1 MASNKDMG
9 KNADTTVLIVDDEAT
24 QREIVTTVLGAGGY
38 KVLSASSGTEA
49 LKRLREPGEAR
60 PDLVLLDLMMPG
72 MDGYGVLAELR
83 PEWPD
88 LPVIVLT
95 AEGSLDTVVK
105 VMRAGATDFI
115 AKPASAERLRL
126 AVENALKINAETGEL
141 PRGRGKWKGRI
152 TFDDLIGESE
162 AMRRAIALARK
173 GAAAN
178 IPILIEGESGVGKE
192 MFARA
197 IQAESDRA
205 DAPFIAVNC
214 GAIPEN
220 LVESILFGHEKGA
233 FTGATE
239 RHDGK
244 FVEANG
250 GTLFLDEI
258 GELPMEMQVKLLRAI
273 QEGEV
278 DPVGGRKPVKV
289 DIRLISATNKT
300 LIERVKDGMFR
311 EDLLYRLN
319 VFPVRIPSL
328 RERATDIPLLAE
340 HFARMIAEAEN
351 KAQRPMTQEAMS
363 LLEEFDWPGNVRQL
377 ENAVFRAVI
386 LADGDALDVEDF
398 PQILNASP
406 QADQIVPQ
414 SEGARAKSAGPV
426 EGLSAPSIPVSVL
439 DEGGDIRPLH
449 EIEAEVIRLAL
460 EKYRGRMSEIAR
472 RLGIGRSTLYRKVA
486 EFGLDEGYPRAVSN
500 GD

>member
-1 MASNKDMG
+1 MSG
-9 KNADTTVLIVDDEAT
+9 TADKTILVVDDEET
-24 QREIVTTVLGAGGY
+24 QREIVSAVLGAVGY
-38 KVLSASSGTEA
+38 VVRAAKSGAEA
-49 LKRLREPGEAR
+49 LDLLREAEGDV
-60 PDLVLLDLMMPG
+60 PDLILLDLMMPQ
-72 MDGYGVLAELR
+72 MDGYEVLAELR
-83 PEWPD
+83 PDFPD

-115 AKPASAERLRL
+115 AKPASADRLRL
-126 AVENALKINAETGEL
+126 AVENALKMNARTGEIVR
-141 PRGRGKWKGRI
+141 PRSRWKGRI

-162 AMRRAIALARK
+162 AMREASSLARK
-173 GAAAN
+173 GAVAN
-178 IPILIEGESGVGKE
+178 IPVLIEGESGVGKE

-205 DAPFIAVNC
+205 DKPFIAVNC

-239 RHDGK
+239 RHEGK
-244 FVEANG
+244 FVEASG

-258 GELPMEMQVKLLRAI
+258 GELPMDIQVKLLRAI

-300 LIERVKDGMFR
+300 LIDRVKEGMFR

-319 VFPVRIPSL
+319 VFPVRLPPL
-328 RERATDIPLLAE
+328 RERGRDIPLLAD
-340 HFARMIAEAEN
+340 HFARQIATTED
-351 KAQRPMTQEAMS
+351 KPHRPLTTRAID
-363 LLEEFDWPGNVRQL
+363 LLRGYDWPGNVRQL
-377 ENAVFRAVI
+377 ENAIFRAVI

-398 PQILNASP
+398 PQILNASVKAEDMIP
-406 QADQIVPQ
+406 AMAEISGMAQPN
-414 SEGARAKSAGPV
+414 RTPV
-426 EGLSAPSIPVSVL
+426 EIF
-439 DEGGDIRPLH
+439 DEEGELRSLQDIEGDLIK
-449 EIEAEVIRLAL
+449 LAL
-460 EKYRGRMSEIAR
+460 DHYKGRMSEIAR

-486 EFGLDEGYPRAVSN
+486 ELGLEEGYPRMVSN
-500 GD
+500 GDMTENLRH

>member
-1 MASNKDMG
+1 MTIKQDQV
-9 KNADTTVLIVDDEAT
+9 VLVVDDEAM
-24 QREIVTTVLGAGGY
+24 QREIVQAVLEAAGYTVVGA
-38 KVLSASSGTEA
+38 ASGPEA
-49 LKRLREPGEAR
+49 LMRLRAPEGPT
-60 PDLVLLDLMMPG
+60 PDLVLLDLMMPE
-72 MDGYGVLAELR
+72 MDGYGVLRELR
-83 PEWPD
+83 PKYPA

-95 AEGSLDTVVK
+95 AESSLDTVVR

-115 AKPASAERLRL
+115 AKPASAERLTL
-126 AVENALKINAETGEL
+126 AVENALKMNAVTGEIA
-141 PRGRGKWKGRI
+141 RGRRKWKGRI
-152 TFDDLIGESE
+152 TFDDLLGESE
-162 AMRRAIALARK
+162 AMRRAVDLARK

-205 DAPFIAVNC
+205 DKPFVAVNC

-239 RHDGK
+239 RHEGK

-250 GTLFLDEI
+250 GTLFLDEV
-258 GELPMEMQVKLLRAI
+258 GELPLDIQVKLLRAI

-300 LIERVKDGMFR
+300 LLERVKEGMFR

-319 VFPVRIPSL
+319 VFPVPLPPL
-328 RERATDIPLLAE
+328 RQRREDIPLLAD
-340 HFARMIAEAEN
+340 HFARMVANAEG
-351 KAQRPMTQEAMS
+351 RPHRPISGQAME
-363 LLEEFDWPGNVRQL
+363 LLQSYDWPGNVRQL
-377 ENAVFRAVI
+377 ENAIFRAVI
-386 LADGDALDVEDF
+386 LADGDTLDVEDF
-398 PQILNASP
+398 PQILNASSKAEDYVVKTP
-406 QADQIVPQ
+406 DPSTNRVTGAPIAIFDE
-414 SEGARAKSAGPV
+414 EG
-426 EGLSAPSIPVSVL
+426 E
-439 DEGGDIRPLH
+439 IRPLH
-449 EIEAEVIRLAL
+449 DLEADIIRLAL
-460 EKYRGRMSEIAR
+460 KHYDGRMSEIAR

-486 EFGLDEGYPRAVSN
+486 ELGLDEGYPKIVSN
-500 GD
+500 RV

>member
-1 MASNKDMG
+1 MDMRNT
-9 KNADTTVLIVDDEAT
+9 KPQPTLKTILVVDDEAT
-24 QREIVTTVLGAGGY
+24 QREIVTTVLRACGY
-38 KVLSASSGTEA
+38 DVHGVASGPDA
-49 LKRLREPGEAR
+49 LRFLRDAAR
-60 PDLVLLDLMMPG
+60 AVPDLVLLDLLMPE
-72 MDGYGVLAELR
+72 MDGYAVLREMR
-83 PEWPD
+83 PKHPN
-88 LPVIVLT
+88 LPVIMLT
-95 AEGSLDTVVK
+95 AESSLDTVVK
-105 VMRAGATDFI
+105 VMRAGASDFI
-115 AKPASAERLRL
+115 AKPASADRLRV
-126 AVENALKINAETGEL
+126 AVENAFKMNAVTGEIA
-141 PRGRGKWKGRI
+141 RSRGKWKGRV
-152 TFDDLIGESE
+152 TFDDLLGKSA
-162 AMRRAIALARK
+162 AMARAVELARK

-205 DAPFIAVNC
+205 DKPFVAVNC

-239 RHDGK
+239 RHEGK
-244 FVEANG
+244 FMEANG

-258 GELPMEMQVKLLRAI
+258 GELPMEIQVKLLRAI

-278 DPVGGRKPVKV
+278 DRVGGRTPVKV

-328 RERATDIPLLAE
+328 RERADDIPLLVN
-340 HFARMIAEAEN
+340 HFIRLIAESEN
-351 KAQRPMTQEAMS
+351 RPPRPVSDEAMA
-363 LLEEFDWPGNVRQL
+363 LLRNHAWPGNVRQL
-377 ENAVFRAVI
+377 ENAMFRAVI
-386 LADGDALDVEDF
+386 LADGDTLDVEDF

-406 QADQIVPQ
+406 RSDEILSRSEVDGDATADSADHAGDQK
-414 SEGARAKSAGPV
+414 GAINVFDENGDMRA
-426 EGLSAPSIPVSVL
+426 
-439 DEGGDIRPLH
+439 LH
-449 EIEAEVIRLAL
+449 DIEADVIRLAL
-460 EKYRGRMSEIAR
+460 EHYNGHMSEVAR

-486 EFGLDEGYPRAVSN
+486 ELGLDAGFPRMVGN